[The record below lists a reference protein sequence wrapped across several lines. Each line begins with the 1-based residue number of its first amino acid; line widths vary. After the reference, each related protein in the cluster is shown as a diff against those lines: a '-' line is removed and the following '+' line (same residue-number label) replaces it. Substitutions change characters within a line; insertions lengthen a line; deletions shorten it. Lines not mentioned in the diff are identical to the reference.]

1 MAGIPPLSGFFAKLY
16 VLLPAVEAG
25 FWLMATV
32 AVLSSVVSAYYY
44 LRVVKVMYFDQPAA
58 ALDARPAGVSFVLA
72 STGLFTMFFFLMP
85 APLLA
90 AARQAVAAL
99 IG

>member
-1 MAGIPPLSGFFAKLY
+1 MAGIPPLAGFFAKLY
-16 VLLPAVEAG
+16 VLLPAVEQG
-25 FWLMATV
+25 FWLLATV
-32 AVLSSVVSAYYY
+32 GVLSSVVSAYYY
-44 LRVVKVMYFDQPAA
+44 LRIIKVMYFDQPLP
-58 ALDARPAGVSFVLA
+58 ALDPRPAGVSVVLGA
-72 STGLFTMFFFLMP
+72 TGLFTALFFLFP